1 MIKVNEIHP
10 AVSIAMK
17 ENEVNEDNRKV
28 DVEVLNRAFESFNQ
42 VTQQLQNSYEKLQQR
57 IHELDL
63 ELDKKNRELET
74 NLQEKEQVKNYL
86 NIILENLVSGVIVLD
101 TENRITT
108 LNREAETIVG
118 EPGENCLGGYLKDQ
132 TFSGLLE
139 GLKERL
145 DQSPSAKP
153 SVEKEYKA
161 PNGEKRNLRVS
172 ASTVWNQKAQASG
185 AVFVLQE
192 ITELKRLEEEA
203 QRNRRLR
210 AMGEMAAG
218 IAHEIRNPLGS
229 IELCAS
235 LLRDDLK
242 GDEDPEKTQLADS
255 ICKGVSHMDR
265 VISSLLLFAQS
276 PHPTKQKC
284 DMTALMKELL
294 DFSMQLVSPDE
305 IEIIS
310 DFGDEPLW
318 GSGDAELLKQVFLN
332 LIRNAIQSMPEGGEL
347 RISINKSSPDGDS
360 QSNPD
365 PRGFIAVS
373 VADAGPGIDKENLLK
388 LFNPFFTTRDKGT
401 GLGLAIAHN
410 IVKAHQGAIDVE
422 SEPGEG
428 ACFTV
433 KIPCWQEAV
442 HEK

>member
-1 MIKVNEIHP
+1 
-10 AVSIAMK
+10 MK
-17 ENEVNEDNRKV
+17 ENKVDEKNEKNEKV
-28 DVEVLNRAFESFNQ
+28 DVAVLNRAFESFNQ
-42 VTQQLQNSYEKLQQR
+42 VTQQLQNSYEKLQAR

-63 ELDKKNRELET
+63 ELDQKNRELET

-86 NIILENLVSGVIVLD
+86 NNILENLVSGVIVLD
-101 TENRITT
+101 PENRVTT
-108 LNREAETIVG
+108 LNREAETIVC
-118 EPGENCLGGYLKDQ
+118 EKGENCLGGYLKDQ
-132 TFSGLLE
+132 TFADLLE
-139 GLKERL
+139 GLKESL
-145 DQSPSAKP
+145 DQAPSAKP
-153 SVEKEYKA
+153 SLEREYKA
-161 PNGEKRNLRVS
+161 PDGKKRNLRIS
-172 ASTVWNQKAQASG
+172 ASTVWSQNEQAAG
-185 AVFVLQE
+185 TVFVLQE

-242 GDEDPEKTQLADS
+242 SHVDPEKTQLADS

-294 DFSMQLVSPDE
+294 DFSMHLVSPDE
-305 IEIIS
+305 IKIIS
-310 DFGDEPLW
+310 DFGEEPLW

-347 RISINKSSPDGDS
+347 RISIKDVAPAGDRR
-360 QSNPD
+360 SNPEQ
-365 PRGFIAVS
+365 RGFVAVS

-428 ACFTV
+428 ARFTV
-433 KIPCWQEAV
+433 KIPRWEEASN
-442 HEK
+442 EK